1 MIQSSLYR
9 ALNKGFDYQILACK
23 DFKESELAKEVIS
36 YFKPNT
42 KAILFPEFRAKK
54 NDDLRSFF
62 EEFLQLLGG
71 LREFYQALENKQEAI
86 IIAPISAL
94 LHPLPKKELLES
106 FKITLL
112 EKYNLKDLKDKL
124 FYYGYEILDLVEV
137 EGEASF
143 RGDIVDIYAPNSKA
157 YRLSFF
163 DTECES
169 IKEFDPTTQM
179 SLKEDLLEIEIPPTL
194 FSLDEPSYK
203 DLKTKVEQSPLN
215 SFSKDLTSFGL
226 WFLGE
231 KANDLLHAYKSVISP
246 KALEEIQEL
255 ASLNE
260 LDCER
265 FKSLKVLENAQGY
278 EDLEIHAHALEGFIA
293 LHSNHKITLL
303 APNKTIL
310 DNVLGT
316 IKKSNMDNVLGTIE
330 KSNMECVIAP
340 FVLNFKTPDG
350 IFISLNSFERKK
362 KRQKSKLALN
372 ELNPG
377 EWVVHDD
384 YGVGVFSQLVQHSVL
399 GSKRDFL
406 EIAYL
411 GEDKLLLPVENLHL
425 IARYVAQSDSVPVK
439 DRLGKGSF
447 LKLKAKVRTKLLEI
461 AGKIIELAAE
471 RNLILGKK
479 MDTHL
484 AELEVFKSHAG
495 FEYTS
500 DQEKA
505 IAEISKDLSSKRVM
519 DRLLSGDVGFGK
531 TEVAMHAIFCAFL
544 NGFQSVLVVPTTLLA
559 HQHFETLR
567 ARFENFGVKV
577 ARLDRYASEK
587 NKLLKAVELG
597 LIDVL
602 VGTHAILGAKFKN
615 LGLVVVDEEHKF
627 GVKQKEAL
635 KELSKSVHFL
645 SMSAT
650 PIPRTLNMALSQI
663 KSISSLKTPPTD
675 RKPSRTF
682 LKEKNDELLKE
693 IIYRELRRNGQI
705 FYIHNHIASISK
717 VKTKLE
723 NLIPKLKI
731 AILHSQINAN
741 KSEEIMLEFAKG
753 NYQVLLCTSIVES
766 GIHLPN
772 ANTII
777 IDNAQNFGLAD
788 LHQLRGRVGRGKKEG
803 FCYFLIE
810 DQKSLN
816 EQALK
821 RLLAL
826 EKNSYLG
833 SGESI
838 AYHDL
843 EIRGGGNLLG
853 QDQSGH
859 IKNIGYALYTR
870 MLEDAIYELSGG
882 KKRLE
887 KSVEIQLGV
896 SAFLNPELIASDSLR
911 LDLYRR
917 LSLCENVDEVGQ
929 IHEEIEDRF
938 GKIDDLSA
946 QFLQIITLKIL
957 ANQLGILKLSNFNQ
971 NITLTYSDEKKESL
985 KAPSKDD
992 NDILETLLKHLR
1004 AQISLK
1010 QR

>member
-23 DFKESELAKEVIS
+23 DFKESKLAKEVIN

-42 KAILFPEFRAKK
+42 KAVLFPEFRAKK

-71 LREFYQALENKQEAI
+71 LREFYQALENKQETI

-169 IKEFDPTTQM
+169 IKELDPTTQM

-231 KANDLLHAYKSVISP
+231 KAQDLLSVYKSVISP
-246 KALEEIQEL
+246 RALEEIQEL

-316 IKKSNMDNVLGTIE
+316 IE
-330 KSNMECVIAP
+330 KSSMECVIAP

-372 ELNPG
+372 ELNAG

-425 IARYVAQSDSVPVK
+425 IARYVAQSDSVPAK

-461 AGKIIELAAE
+461 ASKIIELAAE

-479 MDTHL
+479 MDVHL

-544 NGFQSVLVVPTTLLA
+544 NGFQSALVVPTTLLA

-597 LIDVL
+597 QVDVL

-663 KSISSLKTPPTD
+663 KGISSLKTPPTD

-741 KSEEIMLEFAKG
+741 ESEEIMLEFAKG

-957 ANQLGILKLSNFNQ
+957 ANQLGIIKLSNFNQ
-971 NITLTYSDEKKESL
+971 NITITYGDEHKESL

-1010 QR
+1010 RR

>member
-1 MIQSSLYR
+1 MIQSSLYG

-106 FKITLL
+106 FKVTLL

-179 SLKEDLLEIEIPPTL
+179 SLKEDLLEVEIPPTL
-194 FSLDEPSYK
+194 FSLNEQSYK

-260 LDCER
+260 LDGER
-265 FKSLKVLENAQGY
+265 FKFLKVLESPQGY
-278 EDLEIHAHALEGFIA
+278 EDLGIHAHALESFIA
-293 LHSNHKITLL
+293 LHSNRKITLL

-310 DNVLGT
+310 DNAISAL
-316 IKKSNMDNVLGTIE
+316 E
-330 KSNMECVIAP
+330 KSHIECVIAP

-372 ELNPG
+372 ELNAG

-406 EIAYL
+406 EIAYW

-425 IARYVAQSDSVPVK
+425 IARYVAQSDSVPTK

-447 LKLKAKVRTKLLEI
+447 LKLKAKVKTKLLEI

-544 NGFQSVLVVPTTLLA
+544 NGFQSALVVPTTLLA

-597 LIDVL
+597 LVDVL

-663 KSISSLKTPPTD
+663 KGISSLKIPPTD

-693 IIYRELRRNGQI
+693 IIHRELRRNGQI

-723 NLIPKLKI
+723 DLIPKLKI
-731 AILHSQINAN
+731 AILHSQISAHE
-741 KSEEIMLEFAKG
+741 SEEIMLEFAKG

-887 KSVEIQLGV
+887 KSVEIQLSV

-917 LSLCENVDEVGQ
+917 LSLCENIDEVGQ

-957 ANQLGILKLSNFNQ
+957 ANQLGIIKLSNFNQ
-971 NITLTYSDEKKESL
+971 NITIAYSDEKKESL

-992 NDILETLLKHLR
+992 NDILETLLKHLC

-1010 QR
+1010 RH

>member
-23 DFKESELAKEVIS
+23 DFKESKLAKEVIS
-36 YFKPNT
+36 YFKPNI
-42 KAILFPEFRAKK
+42 KAVLFPEFRAKK

-71 LREFYQALENKQEAI
+71 LREFYQALENKQETI

-143 RGDIVDIYAPNSKA
+143 RGDIVDIYIPNSKA

-169 IKEFDPTTQM
+169 IKELDPTTQM

-215 SFSKDLTSFGL
+215 SFSKDLASFGL

-231 KANDLLHAYKSVISP
+231 KAQDLLSVYKSVISP
-246 KALEEIQEL
+246 RALEEIQEL

-260 LDCER
+260 LNYER
-265 FKSLKVLENAQGY
+265 FKFLKVLENAQGY

-293 LHSNHKITLL
+293 LHSHHKITLL

-310 DNVLGT
+310 DNAISAL
-316 IKKSNMDNVLGTIE
+316 E
-330 KSNMECVIAP
+330 KSNIECVIAP
-340 FVLNFKTPDG
+340 FVLNFKIPDG

-447 LKLKAKVRTKLLEI
+447 LKLKAKVRAKLLEI

-505 IAEISKDLSSKRVM
+505 IAEISRDLSSKRVM

-544 NGFQSVLVVPTTLLA
+544 NGFQSTLVVPTTLLA

-567 ARFENFGVKV
+567 ARFKNFGVKV
-577 ARLDRYASEK
+577 ARLDRYIKTSEK

-597 LIDVL
+597 QIDALI
-602 VGTHAILGAKFKN
+602 GTHAILGAKFKN
-615 LGLVVVDEEHKF
+615 LGLMVVDEEHKF

-663 KSISSLKTPPTD
+663 KGISSLKTPPTD

-693 IIYRELRRNGQI
+693 IIHRELRRNGQI

-731 AILHSQINAN
+731 AILHSQINAH

-810 DQKSLN
+810 NQKNLN

-957 ANQLGILKLSNFNQ
+957 ANQLGIIKLSNFNQ
-971 NITLTYSDEKKESL
+971 NITITYSDEKKESL

-1010 QR
+1010 RR

>member
-23 DFKESELAKEVIS
+23 DFKESKLAKEVIS
-36 YFKPNT
+36 YFKPNI
-42 KAILFPEFRAKK
+42 KAVLFPEFRAKK

-62 EEFLQLLGG
+62 EEFLQLLGA

-143 RGDIVDIYAPNSKA
+143 RGDIVDIYVPNSKA

-231 KANDLLHAYKSVISP
+231 KAQDLLSVYKSVISP
-246 KALEEIQEL
+246 RALEEIQEL

-265 FKSLKVLENAQGY
+265 FKFLKVLENAQGY

-310 DNVLGT
+310 DNAISVL
-316 IKKSNMDNVLGTIE
+316 E
-330 KSNMECVIAP
+330 KSNIECVIAP

-461 AGKIIELAAE
+461 ASKIIELAAE

-479 MDTHL
+479 MDVHL

-495 FEYTS
+495 FEYTG

-505 IAEISKDLSSKRVM
+505 IAEISKDLSSHRVM

-544 NGFQSVLVVPTTLLA
+544 NGFQSALVVPTTLLA

-597 LIDVL
+597 QVDALI
-602 VGTHAILGAKFKN
+602 GTHAILGAKFKN
-615 LGLVVVDEEHKF
+615 LGLMVVDEEHKF

-663 KSISSLKTPPTD
+663 KGISSLKTPPTD

-741 KSEEIMLEFAKG
+741 ESEEIMLEFAKG

-992 NDILETLLKHLR
+992 NDILETLLKHLH

-1010 QR
+1010 RR

>member
-163 DTECES
+163 DAECES

-260 LDCER
+260 LDGER
-265 FKSLKVLENAQGY
+265 FKFLKVLENAQGY
-278 EDLEIHAHALEGFIA
+278 EDLEIHAHALESFIA
-293 LHSNHKITLL
+293 LHSNRKITLL

-310 DNVLGT
+310 DNA
-316 IKKSNMDNVLGTIE
+316 ISAIE
-330 KSNMECVIAP
+330 KSNIECVIAP

-425 IARYVAQSDSVPVK
+425 IARYVVQSDSVPTK

-447 LKLKAKVRTKLLEI
+447 LKLKAKVKTKLLEI

-544 NGFQSVLVVPTTLLA
+544 NGFQSALVVPTTLLA

-663 KSISSLKTPPTD
+663 KGISSLKIPPTD

-693 IIYRELRRNGQI
+693 IIHRELRRNGQI

-723 NLIPKLKI
+723 DLIPKLKI
-731 AILHSQINAN
+731 AILHSQINASE
-741 KSEEIMLEFAKG
+741 SEEIMLEFAKG

-833 SGESI
+833 SGESV

-917 LSLCENVDEVGQ
+917 LSLCENTDEVGQ

-957 ANQLGILKLSNFNQ
+957 ANQLGIIKLSNFNQ
-971 NITLTYSDEKKESL
+971 NITITYSDEKKESL

-1010 QR
+1010 RH

>member
-23 DFKESELAKEVIS
+23 DFKEAKLAKEVIN
-36 YFKPNT
+36 YFKPNI
-42 KAILFPEFRAKK
+42 KAVLFPEFRAKK

-71 LREFYQALENKQEAI
+71 LREFYQALENKQETI

-169 IKEFDPTTQM
+169 IKELDPTTQM

-246 KALEEIQEL
+246 RALEEIQEL

-265 FKSLKVLENAQGY
+265 FKFLKVLENAQGY

-310 DNVLGT
+310 DNAISAL
-316 IKKSNMDNVLGTIE
+316 E
-330 KSNMECVIAP
+330 KSSMECVIAP

-461 AGKIIELAAE
+461 ASKIIELAAE

-479 MDTHL
+479 MDVHL

-544 NGFQSVLVVPTTLLA
+544 NGFQSALVVPTTLLA

-597 LIDVL
+597 LVDVL

-663 KSISSLKTPPTD
+663 KGISSLKTPPTD

-693 IIYRELRRNGQI
+693 IIHRELRRNGQI

-723 NLIPKLKI
+723 GLIPKLKI

-741 KSEEIMLEFAKG
+741 ESEEIMLEFAKG

-917 LSLCENVDEVGQ
+917 LSLCENTDEVGQ

-1004 AQISLK
+1004 TQISLK
-1010 QR
+1010 RR

>member
-36 YFKPNT
+36 YFKPNI

-71 LREFYQALENKQEAI
+71 LREFYQALENKQEVI

-203 DLKTKVEQSPLN
+203 DLKIKVEQSPLN

-231 KANDLLHAYKSVISP
+231 KAQDLLSVYKSVISP
-246 KALEEIQEL
+246 RALEEIQEL

-265 FKSLKVLENAQGY
+265 FKFLKVLENAQGY
-278 EDLEIHAHALEGFIA
+278 EDLEIHAHALESFIA

-310 DNVLGT
+310 DNVISALER
-316 IKKSNMDNVLGTIE
+316 SNI
-330 KSNMECVIAP
+330 ECVIAP

-372 ELNPG
+372 ELNAG

-461 AGKIIELAAE
+461 ASKIIELAAE

-505 IAEISKDLSSKRVM
+505 IAEISKDLSSHRVM

-531 TEVAMHAIFCAFL
+531 TEVVMHAIFCAFL
-544 NGFQSVLVVPTTLLA
+544 NGFQSALVVPTTLLA

-567 ARFENFGVKV
+567 TRFEKFGVKV

-597 LIDVL
+597 LVDALI
-602 VGTHAILGAKFKN
+602 GTHAILGVKFKN

-663 KSISSLKTPPTD
+663 KGISSLKIPPTD

-693 IIYRELRRNGQI
+693 IIHRELRRNGQI

-741 KSEEIMLEFAKG
+741 ESEEIMLEFAKG

-957 ANQLGILKLSNFNQ
+957 ANQLGIIKLSNFNQ
-971 NITLTYSDEKKESL
+971 NITLTYNDEHKESL

-1010 QR
+1010 RR

>member
-1 MIQSSLYR
+1 MIQSSLYG

-163 DTECES
+163 DMECES

-194 FSLDEPSYK
+194 FSLNEQSYK

-231 KANDLLHAYKSVISP
+231 KANDLLHAYKSAISP

-255 ASLNE
+255 TSLNE
-260 LDCER
+260 LDGER
-265 FKSLKVLENAQGY
+265 FKFLKVLENPQGY
-278 EDLEIHAHALEGFIA
+278 EDLEIHAHALESFIA
-293 LHSNHKITLL
+293 LHSNRKITLL

-310 DNVLGT
+310 DNAISTL
-316 IKKSNMDNVLGTIE
+316 E
-330 KSNMECVIAP
+330 KSNIECVIAP

-372 ELNPG
+372 ELNAG

-425 IARYVAQSDSVPVK
+425 IARYVAQSDSVPTK

-447 LKLKAKVRTKLLEI
+447 LKLKAKVKTKLLEI
-461 AGKIIELAAE
+461 ASKIIELAAE

-484 AELEVFKSHAG
+484 AELKVFKSHAG

-544 NGFQSVLVVPTTLLA
+544 NGFQSALVVPTTLLA

-663 KSISSLKTPPTD
+663 KGISSLKIPPTD

-693 IIYRELRRNGQI
+693 IIHRELRRNGQI

-723 NLIPKLKI
+723 DLIPKLKI

-741 KSEEIMLEFAKG
+741 ESEEIMLEFAKG

-887 KSVEIQLGV
+887 KSVEIQLSV
-896 SAFLNPELIASDSLR
+896 SAFLNPELIGSDSLR

-917 LSLCENVDEVGQ
+917 LSLCENTDEVGQ

-957 ANQLGILKLSNFNQ
+957 ANQLGIIKLSNFNQ
-971 NITLTYSDEKKESL
+971 NITITYSDEKKESL

-1004 AQISLK
+1004 TQISLK
-1010 QR
+1010 RH

>member
-23 DFKESELAKEVIS
+23 DFKESKLAKEVIS
-36 YFKPNT
+36 YFKPNI
-42 KAILFPEFRAKK
+42 KAVLFPEFRAKK

-71 LREFYQALENKQEAI
+71 LREFYQALENKQETI

-143 RGDIVDIYAPNSKA
+143 RGDIVDIYVPNSKA

-169 IKEFDPTTQM
+169 IKELDPTTQM

-265 FKSLKVLENAQGY
+265 FKFLKVLETPQGY

-293 LHSNHKITLL
+293 LHSNRKITLL

-310 DNVLGT
+310 DNAISTL
-316 IKKSNMDNVLGTIE
+316 E
-330 KSNMECVIAP
+330 KSSIECVIAP

-362 KRQKSKLALN
+362 KRQKSRLALN

-425 IARYVAQSDSVPVK
+425 IARYVAQSDSVPAK

-461 AGKIIELAAE
+461 ASKIIELAAE

-479 MDTHL
+479 MDVHL

-544 NGFQSVLVVPTTLLA
+544 NGFQSALVVPTTLLA

-567 ARFENFGVKV
+567 TRFENFGVKV

-597 LIDVL
+597 QVDVL

-663 KSISSLKTPPTD
+663 KGISSLKTPPTD

-693 IIYRELRRNGQI
+693 IIHRELRRNGQI

-741 KSEEIMLEFAKG
+741 ESEEIMLEFAKG

-896 SAFLNPELIASDSLR
+896 SSFLNPELIASDSLR

-917 LSLCENVDEVGQ
+917 LSLCENTDEVGQ

-957 ANQLGILKLSNFNQ
+957 ANQLGIIKLSNFNQ
-971 NITLTYSDEKKESL
+971 NITLTYSHEKKESL

-1010 QR
+1010 RR

>member
-23 DFKESELAKEVIS
+23 DFKESKLAKEVIS
-36 YFKPNT
+36 YFKPNI
-42 KAILFPEFRAKK
+42 KAVLFPEFRAKK

-71 LREFYQALENKQEAI
+71 LREFYQALENKQETI

-143 RGDIVDIYAPNSKA
+143 RGDIVDIYVPNSKA

-169 IKEFDPTTQM
+169 IKELDPTTQM

-194 FSLDEPSYK
+194 FSLDESSYK

-246 KALEEIQEL
+246 RALEEIQEL

-265 FKSLKVLENAQGY
+265 FKLLKVLENAQGY
-278 EDLEIHAHALEGFIA
+278 EDLEIHAHALESFIA
-293 LHSNHKITLL
+293 LHSNRKITLL

-310 DNVLGT
+310 
-316 IKKSNMDNVLGTIE
+316 DNVLGTIE

-340 FVLNFKTPDG
+340 FVLSFKTPDG

-384 YGVGVFSQLVQHSVL
+384 YGVGVFSQLIQHSVL

-425 IARYVAQSDSVPVK
+425 IARYVVQSDSVPAK

-461 AGKIIELAAE
+461 ASKIIELAAE

-479 MDTHL
+479 MDVHL

-505 IAEISKDLSSKRVM
+505 IAEISKDLSSNRVM

-544 NGFQSVLVVPTTLLA
+544 NGFQSALVVPTTLLA

-567 ARFENFGVKV
+567 VRFENFGVKV
-577 ARLDRYASEK
+577 ARLDRYIKTSEK
-587 NKLLKAVELG
+587 SKLLKAVELG

-602 VGTHAILGAKFKN
+602 IGTHAILGAKFKN

-663 KSISSLKTPPTD
+663 KGISSLKTPPTD

-693 IIYRELRRNGQI
+693 IIHRELRRNGQI

-723 NLIPKLKI
+723 ELIPKLKI

-741 KSEEIMLEFAKG
+741 ESEEIMLEFAKG

-833 SGESI
+833 SGESV

-957 ANQLGILKLSNFNQ
+957 ANQLGIIKLSNFNQ

-992 NDILETLLKHLR
+992 NDILETLLKHLH

-1010 QR
+1010 RR

>member
-23 DFKESELAKEVIS
+23 DFKESKLAKEVIS
-36 YFKPNT
+36 YFKPNI

-71 LREFYQALENKQEAI
+71 LREFYQALENKQETI

-124 FYYGYEILDLVEV
+124 FYYGYEIVDLVEV

-179 SLKEDLLEIEIPPTL
+179 SLKEDWLEIEIPPTL

-226 WFLGE
+226 WFLEE

-265 FKSLKVLENAQGY
+265 FKLLKVLENPQGY
-278 EDLEIHAHALEGFIA
+278 EDLEIHAHALESFIA
-293 LHSNHKITLL
+293 LHSNRKITLL

-310 DNVLGT
+310 DNAISTL
-316 IKKSNMDNVLGTIE
+316 E
-330 KSNMECVIAP
+330 KSSMECVIAP

-406 EIAYL
+406 EIAYW

-425 IARYVAQSDSVPVK
+425 IARYVAQSDSVPIK

-479 MDTHL
+479 MDVHL

-544 NGFQSVLVVPTTLLA
+544 NGFQSALVVPTTLLA

-597 LIDVL
+597 LVDVL

-663 KSISSLKTPPTD
+663 KGISSLKTPPTD

-693 IIYRELRRNGQI
+693 IIHRELRRNGQI

-741 KSEEIMLEFAKG
+741 ESEEIMLEFAKG

-870 MLEDAIYELSGG
+870 MLEDAINELSGG

-957 ANQLGILKLSNFNQ
+957 ANQLGIIKLSNFNQ
-971 NITLTYSDEKKESL
+971 NITITYGDEKKESL

-1010 QR
+1010 RR

>member
-36 YFKPNT
+36 YFKPNI

-71 LREFYQALENKQEAI
+71 LREFYQVLENKQEAI

-163 DTECES
+163 DAECES

-194 FSLDEPSYK
+194 FSLNEPSYK

-260 LDCER
+260 LDNER

-278 EDLEIHAHALEGFIA
+278 EDLEIHAHALESFIA
-293 LHSNHKITLL
+293 LHSNRKITLL

-310 DNVLGT
+310 DNAISAL
-316 IKKSNMDNVLGTIE
+316 E
-330 KSNMECVIAP
+330 KSHIECVIAP

-372 ELNPG
+372 ELNAG

-406 EIAYL
+406 EIAYW

-425 IARYVAQSDSVPVK
+425 IARYVAQSDSVPTK

-447 LKLKAKVRTKLLEI
+447 LKLKAKVKTKLLEI
-461 AGKIIELAAE
+461 ASKIIELAAE

-505 IAEISKDLSSKRVM
+505 IAEISKDLSSHRVM

-544 NGFQSVLVVPTTLLA
+544 NGFQSALVVPTTLLA

-567 ARFENFGVKV
+567 VRFENFGVKV

-602 VGTHAILGAKFKN
+602 VGTHAIFCAKFKN

-663 KSISSLKTPPTD
+663 KGISSLKIPPTD

-693 IIYRELRRNGQI
+693 IIHRELRRNGQV

-723 NLIPKLKI
+723 DLIPKLKI
-731 AILHSQINAN
+731 AILHSQISAN
-741 KSEEIMLEFAKG
+741 ESEEIMLEFAKG

-810 DQKSLN
+810 DQKSLS

-917 LSLCENVDEVGQ
+917 LSLCENTDEVGQ

-957 ANQLGILKLSNFNQ
+957 ANQLGIIKLSNFNQ
-971 NITLTYSDEKKESL
+971 NITITYSDEKKESL

-1010 QR
+1010 RH

>member
-23 DFKESELAKEVIS
+23 DFKESKLAKEVIS
-36 YFKPNT
+36 YFKPHI
-42 KAILFPEFRAKK
+42 KAVLFPEFRAKK

-71 LREFYQALENKQEAI
+71 LREFYQALENKQEVI

-143 RGDIVDIYAPNSKA
+143 RGDIVDIYIPNSKA

-169 IKEFDPTTQM
+169 IKELDPTTQM

-231 KANDLLHAYKSVISP
+231 KAQDLLSVYKSVISP
-246 KALEEIQEL
+246 RALEEIQEL

-260 LDCER
+260 LDYER
-265 FKSLKVLENAQGY
+265 FKFLKVLENAQGY

-316 IKKSNMDNVLGTIE
+316 IE
-330 KSNMECVIAP
+330 KSSMECVIAP

-372 ELNPG
+372 ELNAG

-425 IARYVAQSDSVPVK
+425 IARYVVQSDSVPAK

-479 MDTHL
+479 MDVHL

-544 NGFQSVLVVPTTLLA
+544 NGFQSALVVPTTLLA

-597 LIDVL
+597 LVDVL

-663 KSISSLKTPPTD
+663 KGISSLKTPPTD

-723 NLIPKLKI
+723 ELIPKLKI

-772 ANTII
+772 TNTII

-870 MLEDAIYELSGG
+870 MLEDVIYELSGG

-957 ANQLGILKLSNFNQ
+957 ANQLGIIKLSNFNQ
-971 NITLTYSDEKKESL
+971 NITITYSDEKKESL

-1010 QR
+1010 RR

>member
-1 MIQSSLYR
+1 MIQASLYR

-23 DFKESELAKEVIS
+23 DFKESKLAKEVIS
-36 YFKPNT
+36 YVKPNT
-42 KAILFPEFRAKK
+42 KAVLFPEFRAKK

-62 EEFLQLLGG
+62 EEFLQLLGA

-143 RGDIVDIYAPNSKA
+143 RGDIVDIYIPNSKA

-169 IKEFDPTTQM
+169 IKELDPTTQM

-231 KANDLLHAYKSVISP
+231 KAQDLLSVYKSVISP
-246 KALEEIQEL
+246 RALEEIQEL
-255 ASLNE
+255 AGLNE

-265 FKSLKVLENAQGY
+265 FKFLKVLENAQGY

-293 LHSNHKITLL
+293 LHSHHKITLL

-310 DNVLGT
+310 DNAISALDT
-316 IKKSNMDNVLGTIE
+316 SNMD
-330 KSNMECVIAP
+330 CVIAP

-461 AGKIIELAAE
+461 ASKIIELAAE

-505 IAEISKDLSSKRVM
+505 IAEISKDLSSHRVM

-544 NGFQSVLVVPTTLLA
+544 NGFQSALVVPTTLLA

-597 LIDVL
+597 QVDVL

-615 LGLVVVDEEHKF
+615 LGLMVVDEEHKF

-650 PIPRTLNMALSQI
+650 PIPRTLNMVLSQI
-663 KSISSLKTPPTD
+663 KGISSLKTPPTD

-723 NLIPKLKI
+723 ELIPKLKI

-741 KSEEIMLEFAKG
+741 ESEEIMLEFAKG
-753 NYQVLLCTSIVES
+753 SYQVLLCTSIVES

-887 KSVEIQLGV
+887 KSVEIQLSV

-917 LSLCENVDEVGQ
+917 LSLCENTDEVGQ
-929 IHEEIEDRF
+929 IHGEIEDRF
-938 GKIDDLSA
+938 GKTDDLSA

-957 ANQLGILKLSNFNQ
+957 ANQLGIIKLSNFNQ
-971 NITLTYSDEKKESL
+971 NITITYSDEKKESL

-1010 QR
+1010 RH

>member
-23 DFKESELAKEVIS
+23 DFKESKLAKEVIN
-36 YFKPNT
+36 YFKPNI
-42 KAILFPEFRAKK
+42 KAVLFPEFRAKK

-71 LREFYQALENKQEAI
+71 LREFYQALENKQETI

-194 FSLDEPSYK
+194 FSLDESSYK

-246 KALEEIQEL
+246 RALEEIQEL

-260 LDCER
+260 LDGER
-265 FKSLKVLENAQGY
+265 FKFLKVLENAQGY
-278 EDLEIHAHALEGFIA
+278 EDLEIHAHALEGFIT
-293 LHSNHKITLL
+293 LHSNRKITLL

-310 DNVLGT
+310 DNAISTLER
-316 IKKSNMDNVLGTIE
+316 S
-330 KSNMECVIAP
+330 SMECVIAP

-372 ELNPG
+372 ELNAG

-425 IARYVAQSDSVPVK
+425 IARYVAQSDSVPAK

-495 FEYTS
+495 FEYTG

-544 NGFQSVLVVPTTLLA
+544 NGFQSALVVPTTLLA

-597 LIDVL
+597 LVDVL

-663 KSISSLKTPPTD
+663 KGISSLKTPPTD

-723 NLIPKLKI
+723 ELIPKLKI

-741 KSEEIMLEFAKG
+741 ESEEIMLEFAKG

-938 GKIDDLSA
+938 GKMDDLSA

-957 ANQLGILKLSNFNQ
+957 ANQLGIIKLSNFNQ
-971 NITLTYSDEKKESL
+971 NITITYGDEKKESL

-1010 QR
+1010 RR

>member
-23 DFKESELAKEVIS
+23 DFKESKLAKEVIS
-36 YFKPNT
+36 YFKPNI
-42 KAILFPEFRAKK
+42 KAVLFPEFRAKK

-62 EEFLQLLGG
+62 EEFLQLLGA
-71 LREFYQALENKQEAI
+71 LREFYQALKNKQETI

-143 RGDIVDIYAPNSKA
+143 RGDIVDIYIPNSKA

-169 IKEFDPTTQM
+169 IKELDPTTQM

-231 KANDLLHAYKSVISP
+231 KANDLLHTYKSIISP

-260 LDCER
+260 LDDER
-265 FKSLKVLENAQGY
+265 FKFLKVLENAQGY

-303 APNKTIL
+303 ASNKTIL
-310 DNVLGT
+310 DNAISALDAG
-316 IKKSNMDNVLGTIE
+316 
-330 KSNMECVIAP
+330 NMECVIAP
-340 FVLNFKTPDG
+340 FVLNFKTPNG

-372 ELNPG
+372 ELNAG

-447 LKLKAKVRTKLLEI
+447 LKLKAKVRAKLLEI

-505 IAEISKDLSSKRVM
+505 IAEISRDLSSHRVM

-544 NGFQSVLVVPTTLLA
+544 NGFQSALVVPTTLLA

-577 ARLDRYASEK
+577 ARLDRYIKTSEK
-587 NKLLKAVELG
+587 SKLLKAVELG
-597 LIDVL
+597 QVDALI
-602 VGTHAILGAKFKN
+602 GTHAILGAKFKN
-615 LGLVVVDEEHKF
+615 LGLMVVDEEHKF

-663 KSISSLKTPPTD
+663 KGISSLKTPPTD

-741 KSEEIMLEFAKG
+741 ESEEIMLEFAKG

-810 DQKSLN
+810 DQKNLN

-938 GKIDDLSA
+938 GKMDDLSA

-957 ANQLGILKLSNFNQ
+957 ANQLGIIKLSNFNQ
-971 NITLTYSDEKKESL
+971 NITLTYSDENKESL

-1010 QR
+1010 RR

>member
-1 MIQSSLYR
+1 MIQSSLYK
-9 ALNKGFDYQILACK
+9 ALNEGFDYQILACK
-23 DFKESELAKEVIS
+23 DFKESKLAKEVIS
-36 YFKPNT
+36 YFKPNI
-42 KAILFPEFRAKK
+42 KAVLFPEFRAKK

-143 RGDIVDIYAPNSKA
+143 RGDIVDIYIPNSKA

-169 IKEFDPTTQM
+169 IKELDPTTQM

-231 KANDLLHAYKSVISP
+231 KAQDLLSVYKSVISP
-246 KALEEIQEL
+246 RALEEIQEL

-260 LDCER
+260 LDCEC
-265 FKSLKVLENAQGY
+265 FKFLKVLENAQGY

-310 DNVLGT
+310 DNAISTL
-316 IKKSNMDNVLGTIE
+316 E
-330 KSNMECVIAP
+330 KSSMECVIAP
-340 FVLNFKTPDG
+340 FVLNFKTPDR

-425 IARYVAQSDSVPVK
+425 IARYVVQSDSVPAK

-461 AGKIIELAAE
+461 ASKIIELAAE

-479 MDTHL
+479 MDVHL

-505 IAEISKDLSSKRVM
+505 IAEISRDLSSHRVM

-544 NGFQSVLVVPTTLLA
+544 NGFQSALVVPTTLLA

-597 LIDVL
+597 QVDALI
-602 VGTHAILGAKFKN
+602 GTHAILGAKFKN

-663 KSISSLKTPPTD
+663 KGISSLKTPPTD

-693 IIYRELRRNGQI
+693 IIHRELRRNGQI

-741 KSEEIMLEFAKG
+741 ESEEIMLEFAKG

-971 NITLTYSDEKKESL
+971 NITITYSDEKKESL

-992 NDILETLLKHLR
+992 NDILETLLKHLH

-1010 QR
+1010 RR

>member
-23 DFKESELAKEVIS
+23 DFKESKLAKEVIS
-36 YFKPNT
+36 CFKPNI
-42 KAILFPEFRAKK
+42 KAVLFPEFRAKK

-71 LREFYQALENKQEAI
+71 LREFYQALENKQEVI

-143 RGDIVDIYAPNSKA
+143 RGDIVDIYIPNSKA

-169 IKEFDPTTQM
+169 IKELDPTTQM

-260 LDCER
+260 LDYER
-265 FKSLKVLENAQGY
+265 FKFLEVLENAQGY
-278 EDLEIHAHALEGFIA
+278 EDLEIHAHALEGFIT

-310 DNVLGT
+310 DNAISAL
-316 IKKSNMDNVLGTIE
+316 E
-330 KSNMECVIAP
+330 KSSMECVIAP

-372 ELNPG
+372 ELNAG

-479 MDTHL
+479 MDVYL

-505 IAEISKDLSSKRVM
+505 IAEISKDLSSHRVM

-544 NGFQSVLVVPTTLLA
+544 NGFQSALVVPTTLLA

-567 ARFENFGVKV
+567 ARFEKFGVKV

-597 LIDVL
+597 QVDVL
-602 VGTHAILGAKFKN
+602 IGTHAILGAKFKN
-615 LGLVVVDEEHKF
+615 LGLMVVDEEHKF

-663 KSISSLKTPPTD
+663 KGISSLKTPPTD

-693 IIYRELRRNGQI
+693 IIHRELRRNGQI

-741 KSEEIMLEFAKG
+741 ESEEIMLEFAKG

-917 LSLCENVDEVGQ
+917 LSLCEDVDEVGQ

-957 ANQLGILKLSNFNQ
+957 ANQLGIIKLSNFNQ
-971 NITLTYSDEKKESL
+971 NITITYSGEKKESL

-1010 QR
+1010 RR

>member
-163 DTECES
+163 DMECES

-194 FSLDEPSYK
+194 FSLNEQSYK

-246 KALEEIQEL
+246 RALEEIQEL

-260 LDCER
+260 LDGER
-265 FKSLKVLENAQGY
+265 FKFLKVLENPQGY
-278 EDLEIHAHALEGFIA
+278 EDLEIHVHALEGFIA
-293 LHSNHKITLL
+293 LHSHHKITLL

-316 IKKSNMDNVLGTIE
+316 IE
-330 KSNMECVIAP
+330 KSSIQCVIAP

-372 ELNPG
+372 ELNAG

-425 IARYVAQSDSVPVK
+425 IARYVAQSDSVPTK

-447 LKLKAKVRTKLLEI
+447 LKLKAKVKNKLLEI
-461 AGKIIELAAE
+461 ASKIVELAAE

-505 IAEISKDLSSKRVM
+505 IAEISKDLSSNRVM

-544 NGFQSVLVVPTTLLA
+544 NGFQSALVVPTTLLA

-602 VGTHAILGAKFKN
+602 VGTHAIFCAKFKN

-663 KSISSLKTPPTD
+663 KGISSLKIPPTD

-723 NLIPKLKI
+723 DLIPKLKI

-741 KSEEIMLEFAKG
+741 ESEEIMLEFAKG

-917 LSLCENVDEVGQ
+917 LSLCENTDEVGQ

-957 ANQLGILKLSNFNQ
+957 ANQLGIIKLSNFNQ
-971 NITLTYSDEKKESL
+971 NITITYSGEHKESL

-1004 AQISLK
+1004 AQVSLK
-1010 QR
+1010 RH

>member
-1 MIQSSLYR
+1 MIQSSLYK
-9 ALNKGFDYQILACK
+9 ALNEGFDYQILACK

-42 KAILFPEFRAKK
+42 KAVLFPEFRAKK

-71 LREFYQALENKQEAI
+71 LREFYQALENKQETI

-169 IKEFDPTTQM
+169 IKEFDPITQM

-231 KANDLLHAYKSVISP
+231 KAQGLLSVYKSVISP

-260 LDCER
+260 LDYER
-265 FKSLKVLENAQGY
+265 FKLLKVLETPQGY

-310 DNVLGT
+310 DNA
-316 IKKSNMDNVLGTIE
+316 ISAIE
-330 KSNMECVIAP
+330 RSSIECVIAP

-425 IARYVAQSDSVPVK
+425 IARYVVQSDSVPAK

-505 IAEISKDLSSKRVM
+505 IAEISRDLSSHRVM

-544 NGFQSVLVVPTTLLA
+544 NGFQSALVVPTTLLA

-597 LIDVL
+597 LVDVL

-663 KSISSLKTPPTD
+663 KGISSLKTPPTD

-693 IIYRELRRNGQI
+693 IIHRELRRNGQI

-917 LSLCENVDEVGQ
+917 LSLCENTDEVGQ

-957 ANQLGILKLSNFNQ
+957 ANQLGIIKLSNFNQ
-971 NITLTYSDEKKESL
+971 NITLTYGDEKKESL

-1010 QR
+1010 RR

>member
-23 DFKESELAKEVIS
+23 DFKESKLAKEVIS
-36 YFKPNT
+36 YFKPNI
-42 KAILFPEFRAKK
+42 KAVLFPEFRAKK

-62 EEFLQLLGG
+62 EEFLQLLGS
-71 LREFYQALENKQEAI
+71 LREFYQALENKQETI

-143 RGDIVDIYAPNSKA
+143 RGDIVDIYIPNSKA

-169 IKEFDPTTQM
+169 IKELDPTTQM

-215 SFSKDLTSFGL
+215 SFSKDLISFGL

-231 KANDLLHAYKSVISP
+231 KAQDLLSVYKSVISP
-246 KALEEIQEL
+246 RALEEIQEL

-260 LDCER
+260 LDYER
-265 FKSLKVLENAQGY
+265 FKLLKVLENAQGY

-293 LHSNHKITLL
+293 LHSHHKITLL

-310 DNVLGT
+310 DNAISAL
-316 IKKSNMDNVLGTIE
+316 E
-330 KSNMECVIAP
+330 KSSMECVIAP

-447 LKLKAKVRTKLLEI
+447 IKLKAKVRTKLLEI

-544 NGFQSVLVVPTTLLA
+544 NGFQSALVVPTTLLA

-597 LIDVL
+597 QVDALI
-602 VGTHAILGAKFKN
+602 GTHAILGAKFKN

-663 KSISSLKTPPTD
+663 KGISSLKIPPTD

-693 IIYRELRRNGQI
+693 IIHRELRRNGQI

-741 KSEEIMLEFAKG
+741 ESEEIMLEFAKG

-957 ANQLGILKLSNFNQ
+957 ANQLGIIKLSNFNQ
-971 NITLTYSDEKKESL
+971 NITLTYNDEHKESL

-1010 QR
+1010 RR

>member
-1 MIQSSLYR
+1 MIQSSLYK

-23 DFKESELAKEVIS
+23 DFKESKLAKEVIN
-36 YFKPNT
+36 YFTPNI
-42 KAILFPEFRAKK
+42 KAVLFPEFRAKK

-62 EEFLQLLGG
+62 EEFLQLLGA
-71 LREFYQALENKQEAI
+71 LRGFYQALENKQETI

-143 RGDIVDIYAPNSKA
+143 RGDIVDIYIPNSKA

-163 DTECES
+163 DAECES
-169 IKEFDPTTQM
+169 IKELDPTTQM

-231 KANDLLHAYKSVISP
+231 KANDLLHTYKSIISP

-260 LDCER
+260 LDDER
-265 FKSLKVLENAQGY
+265 FKFLKVLENAQGY

-303 APNKTIL
+303 ASNKTIL
-310 DNVLGT
+310 DNAISAL
-316 IKKSNMDNVLGTIE
+316 E

-340 FVLNFKTPDG
+340 FVLNFKTPDR

-372 ELNPG
+372 ELNAG

-447 LKLKAKVRTKLLEI
+447 LKLKAKVRAKLLEI

-505 IAEISKDLSSKRVM
+505 IAEISRDLSSHRVM

-544 NGFQSVLVVPTTLLA
+544 NGFQSALVVPTTLLA

-577 ARLDRYASEK
+577 ARLDRYIKTSEK
-587 NKLLKAVELG
+587 SKLLKAVELG
-597 LIDVL
+597 LVDALI
-602 VGTHAILGAKFKN
+602 GTHAILGAKFKN
-615 LGLVVVDEEHKF
+615 LGLMVVDEEHKF

-663 KSISSLKTPPTD
+663 KGISSLKTPPTD

-693 IIYRELRRNGQI
+693 IIHRELRRNGQI

-723 NLIPKLKI
+723 ELIPKLKI

-741 KSEEIMLEFAKG
+741 ESEEIMLEFAKG
-753 NYQVLLCTSIVES
+753 SYQVLLCTSIVES

-810 DQKSLN
+810 DQKNLN

-917 LSLCENVDEVGQ
+917 LSLCEDVDEVGQ

-938 GKIDDLSA
+938 GKMDDLSA

-957 ANQLGILKLSNFNQ
+957 ANQLGIIKLSNFNQ
-971 NITLTYSDEKKESL
+971 NITLTYNDEHKESL

-992 NDILETLLKHLR
+992 NDILETLLKHLH

-1010 QR
+1010 RR

>member
-9 ALNKGFDYQILACK
+9 ALSEGFDYQILACK
-23 DFKESELAKEVIS
+23 DFKESKLAKEVIS

-42 KAILFPEFRAKK
+42 KAVLFPEFRAKK

-106 FKITLL
+106 FKITLS

-179 SLKEDLLEIEIPPTL
+179 SLKEELLEIEIPPTL

-231 KANDLLHAYKSVISP
+231 KVQDLLSVYKSVISP

-260 LDCER
+260 LDGER
-265 FKSLKVLENAQGY
+265 FKSLKVLENPQGY

-293 LHSNHKITLL
+293 LHSHHKITLL

-310 DNVLGT
+310 DNVLGA
-316 IKKSNMDNVLGTIE
+316 LE
-330 KSNMECVIAP
+330 KNSMECVIAP

-461 AGKIIELAAE
+461 ASKIIELAAE

-479 MDTHL
+479 MDTRL

-544 NGFQSVLVVPTTLLA
+544 NGFQSALVVPTTLLA
-559 HQHFETLR
+559 HQHFETLK
-567 ARFENFGVKV
+567 ARFEKFGVKV
-577 ARLDRYASEK
+577 ARLDRYIKTSEK

-602 VGTHAILGAKFKN
+602 IGTHAILGAKFKN
-615 LGLVVVDEEHKF
+615 LGLMVVDEEHKF

-663 KSISSLKTPPTD
+663 KGISSLKTPPTD

-723 NLIPKLKI
+723 ELIPKLKI
-731 AILHSQINAN
+731 AILHSQINASE
-741 KSEEIMLEFAKG
+741 SEEIMLEFAKG
-753 NYQVLLCTSIVES
+753 SYQVLLCTSIVES

-957 ANQLGILKLSNFNQ
+957 ANQLGIIKLSNFNQ
-971 NITLTYSDEKKESL
+971 NITITYSDEHKESL

-1010 QR
+1010 RR

>member
-23 DFKESELAKEVIS
+23 DFKESKLAKEVIS
-36 YFKPNT
+36 YFKPNI
-42 KAILFPEFRAKK
+42 KAVLFPEFRAKK

-71 LREFYQALENKQEAI
+71 LREFYQALENKQEVI

-143 RGDIVDIYAPNSKA
+143 RGDIVDIYIPNSKA

-194 FSLDEPSYK
+194 FSLDESSYK
-203 DLKTKVEQSPLN
+203 DLKIKVEQSPLN

-231 KANDLLHAYKSVISP
+231 KAQDLLSVYKSVISP
-246 KALEEIQEL
+246 RALEEIQEL

-260 LDCER
+260 LDYER
-265 FKSLKVLENAQGY
+265 FKFLKVLENAQGY

-310 DNVLGT
+310 DNAISAL
-316 IKKSNMDNVLGTIE
+316 E
-330 KSNMECVIAP
+330 KSSMECVIAP

-461 AGKIIELAAE
+461 ASKIIELAAE

-495 FEYTS
+495 FEYTG

-597 LIDVL
+597 QVDALI
-602 VGTHAILGAKFKN
+602 GTHAILGAKFKN

-663 KSISSLKTPPTD
+663 KGISSLKTPPTD

-723 NLIPKLKI
+723 ELIPKLKI

-810 DQKSLN
+810 DQKNLN

-887 KSVEIQLGV
+887 KSVEIQLSV

-957 ANQLGILKLSNFNQ
+957 ANQLGIIKLSNFNQ
-971 NITLTYSDEKKESL
+971 NITLTYSDEHKESL

-1010 QR
+1010 RR

>member
-163 DTECES
+163 DMECES

-278 EDLEIHAHALEGFIA
+278 EDLEIHVHALEGFIA

-310 DNVLGT
+310 DNVLGA
-316 IKKSNMDNVLGTIE
+316 IE
-330 KSNMECVIAP
+330 KSSMECVIAP
-340 FVLNFKTPDG
+340 FVLNFKTPDR

-484 AELEVFKSHAG
+484 AELEIFKSHAG

-505 IAEISKDLSSKRVM
+505 IAEISKDLSSNRVM

-544 NGFQSVLVVPTTLLA
+544 NGFQSALVVPTTLLA

-597 LIDVL
+597 LVDVL
-602 VGTHAILGAKFKN
+602 VGTHAILGTKFKN

-663 KSISSLKTPPTD
+663 KGISSLKTPPTD

-723 NLIPKLKI
+723 ELIPKLKI

-741 KSEEIMLEFAKG
+741 ESEEIMLEFAKG

-777 IDNAQNFGLAD
+777 IDNVQNFGLAD

-833 SGESI
+833 SGESV

-957 ANQLGILKLSNFNQ
+957 ANQLGIIKLSNFNQ
-971 NITLTYSDEKKESL
+971 NITITYSDEHKESL

-1010 QR
+1010 RR

>member
-163 DTECES
+163 DAECES

-179 SLKEDLLEIEIPPTL
+179 SLKEDLLEVEIPPTL
-194 FSLDEPSYK
+194 FSLNEQSYK

-246 KALEEIQEL
+246 RALEEIQEL

-260 LDCER
+260 LDGER
-265 FKSLKVLENAQGY
+265 FKFLKVLENAQGY
-278 EDLEIHAHALEGFIA
+278 EDLEIHAHALESFIA
-293 LHSNHKITLL
+293 LHSNRKITLL

-310 DNVLGT
+310 DNAISAL
-316 IKKSNMDNVLGTIE
+316 E
-330 KSNMECVIAP
+330 KSHIECVIAP

-372 ELNPG
+372 ELNAG

-425 IARYVAQSDSVPVK
+425 IARYVAQSDSVPAK

-447 LKLKAKVRTKLLEI
+447 LKLKAKVKTKLLEI

-484 AELEVFKSHAG
+484 AELEIFKSHAG

-505 IAEISKDLSSKRVM
+505 IAEISKDLSSHRVM

-544 NGFQSVLVVPTTLLA
+544 NGFQSALVVPTTLLA

-587 NKLLKAVELG
+587 NKLLKAVGLG

-602 VGTHAILGAKFKN
+602 VGTHAIFCAKFKN

-663 KSISSLKTPPTD
+663 KGISSLKTPPTD

-693 IIYRELRRNGQI
+693 IIHRELRRNGQI

-723 NLIPKLKI
+723 ELIPKLKI

-741 KSEEIMLEFAKG
+741 ESEEIMLEFAKG

-833 SGESI
+833 SGESV

-887 KSVEIQLGV
+887 KSVEIQLSV

-917 LSLCENVDEVGQ
+917 LSLCENTDEVGQ

-957 ANQLGILKLSNFNQ
+957 ANQLGIIKLSNFNQ
-971 NITLTYSDEKKESL
+971 NITITYSDEKKESL

-1010 QR
+1010 RH

>member
-23 DFKESELAKEVIS
+23 DFKESKLAKEVIS

-42 KAILFPEFRAKK
+42 KAVLFPEFRAKK

-62 EEFLQLLGG
+62 EEFLQLLGA
-71 LREFYQALENKQEAI
+71 LREFYQALENKQETI

-143 RGDIVDIYAPNSKA
+143 RGDIVDIYIPNSKA

-163 DTECES
+163 DAECES
-169 IKEFDPTTQM
+169 IKELDPTTQM
-179 SLKEDLLEIEIPPTL
+179 SFKEDLLEIEIPPTL

-231 KANDLLHAYKSVISP
+231 KANDLLGVYQSIISP
-246 KALEEIQEL
+246 RALEEIQEL

-265 FKSLKVLENAQGY
+265 FKFLKVLENAQGY
-278 EDLEIHAHALEGFIA
+278 EDLEIHAHALEGFIT
-293 LHSNHKITLL
+293 LHSNYKITLL

-310 DNVLGT
+310 DNAISALDAG
-316 IKKSNMDNVLGTIE
+316 
-330 KSNMECVIAP
+330 NMECVIAP
-340 FVLNFKTPDG
+340 FVLNFKTPDR

-372 ELNPG
+372 ELNAG

-384 YGVGVFSQLVQHSVL
+384 YGVGVFSQLIQHSVL

-447 LKLKAKVRTKLLEI
+447 LKLKAKVRAKLLEI

-479 MDTHL
+479 MDVHL

-505 IAEISKDLSSKRVM
+505 IAEISRDLSSHRVM

-544 NGFQSVLVVPTTLLA
+544 NGFQSALVVPTTLLA

-567 ARFENFGVKV
+567 ARFEKFGVKV
-577 ARLDRYASEK
+577 ARLDRYIKTSEK
-587 NKLLKAVELG
+587 SKLLKAVELG
-597 LIDVL
+597 LVDALI
-602 VGTHAILGAKFKN
+602 GTHAILGAKFKN
-615 LGLVVVDEEHKF
+615 LGLMVVDEEHKF

-663 KSISSLKTPPTD
+663 KGISSLKTPPID

-693 IIYRELRRNGQI
+693 IIHRELRRNGQI

-723 NLIPKLKI
+723 ELIPKLKI

-741 KSEEIMLEFAKG
+741 ESEEIMLEFAKG

-971 NITLTYSDEKKESL
+971 NITLTYSDEHKESL

-992 NDILETLLKHLR
+992 NDILETLLKHLCT
-1004 AQISLK
+1004 QISLK
-1010 QR
+1010 RR

>member
-23 DFKESELAKEVIS
+23 DFKESKLAKEVIS
-36 YFKPNT
+36 YFKPNI
-42 KAILFPEFRAKK
+42 KAVLFPEFRAKK

-71 LREFYQALENKQEAI
+71 LREFYQALENKQETI

-169 IKEFDPTTQM
+169 IKELDPTTQM

-246 KALEEIQEL
+246 RALEEIQEL

-260 LDCER
+260 LDYER
-265 FKSLKVLENAQGY
+265 FKFLKVLETPQGY

-316 IKKSNMDNVLGTIE
+316 IE
-330 KSNMECVIAP
+330 KSSMECVIAP

-372 ELNPG
+372 ELNAG

-425 IARYVAQSDSVPVK
+425 IARYVAQSDSVPAK

-479 MDTHL
+479 MDVHL

-544 NGFQSVLVVPTTLLA
+544 NGFQSALVVPTTLLA

-567 ARFENFGVKV
+567 TRFENFGVKV

-597 LIDVL
+597 LVDVL

-663 KSISSLKTPPTD
+663 KGISSLKTPPTD

-723 NLIPKLKI
+723 DLIPKLKI

-741 KSEEIMLEFAKG
+741 ESEEIMLEFAKG

-957 ANQLGILKLSNFNQ
+957 ANQLGIIKLSNFNQ

-1010 QR
+1010 RR

>member
-169 IKEFDPTTQM
+169 IKELDPITQM

-203 DLKTKVEQSPLN
+203 DLKKKVEQSPLN

-260 LDCER
+260 LDGER
-265 FKSLKVLENAQGY
+265 FKFLKVLETPQGY

-310 DNVLGT
+310 DNAISALERSS
-316 IKKSNMDNVLGTIE
+316 I
-330 KSNMECVIAP
+330 ECVIAP

-425 IARYVAQSDSVPVK
+425 IARYVAQSDSVPAK

-544 NGFQSVLVVPTTLLA
+544 NGFQSTLVVPTTLLA

-597 LIDVL
+597 LVDVL

-663 KSISSLKTPPTD
+663 KGISSLKTPPTD

-723 NLIPKLKI
+723 ELIPKLKI
-731 AILHSQINAN
+731 AILHSQINAS

-833 SGESI
+833 SGESV

-957 ANQLGILKLSNFNQ
+957 ANQLGIIKLSNFNQ
-971 NITLTYSDEKKESL
+971 NITITYGDEKKESL

-1010 QR
+1010 RH

>member
-1 MIQSSLYR
+1 MIQSSLYG

-179 SLKEDLLEIEIPPTL
+179 SLKEDLLEVEIPPTL
-194 FSLDEPSYK
+194 FNLNEQSYK

-231 KANDLLHAYKSVISP
+231 KAHDLLHAYKSVISP

-255 ASLNE
+255 TSLNE
-260 LDCER
+260 LDGER
-265 FKSLKVLENAQGY
+265 FKFLKVLENPQGY
-278 EDLEIHAHALEGFIA
+278 EDLEIHAHALESFIA
-293 LHSNHKITLL
+293 LHSNRKITLL

-310 DNVLGT
+310 DNAISTL
-316 IKKSNMDNVLGTIE
+316 E
-330 KSNMECVIAP
+330 KSHIECVIAP

-372 ELNPG
+372 ELNAG

-406 EIAYL
+406 EIAYF

-425 IARYVAQSDSVPVK
+425 IARYVAQSDSVPTK

-447 LKLKAKVRTKLLEI
+447 LKLKAKVKTKLLEI
-461 AGKIIELAAE
+461 ASKIIELAAE

-484 AELEVFKSHAG
+484 AELEIFKSHAG

-544 NGFQSVLVVPTTLLA
+544 NGFQSALVVPTTLLA

-602 VGTHAILGAKFKN
+602 VGTHAILGTKFKN

-663 KSISSLKTPPTD
+663 KGISSLKIPPTD

-693 IIYRELRRNGQI
+693 IIHRELRRNGQI

-723 NLIPKLKI
+723 DLIPKLKI
-731 AILHSQINAN
+731 AILHSQISAHE
-741 KSEEIMLEFAKG
+741 SEETMLEFAKG

-882 KKRLE
+882 EKRLE
-887 KSVEIQLGV
+887 KSVEIQLSV
-896 SAFLNPELIASDSLR
+896 SAFLNPELIGSDSLR

-917 LSLCENVDEVGQ
+917 LSLCENTDEVGQ

-957 ANQLGILKLSNFNQ
+957 ANQLGIIKLSNFNQ
-971 NITLTYSDEKKESL
+971 NITITYSDEKKESL

-1004 AQISLK
+1004 AQIPLK
-1010 QR
+1010 RH

>member
-23 DFKESELAKEVIS
+23 DFKESKLAKEVIS

-71 LREFYQALENKQEAI
+71 LREFYQALENKQETI

-246 KALEEIQEL
+246 RALEEIQEL

-310 DNVLGT
+310 DNAISALER
-316 IKKSNMDNVLGTIE
+316 SNI
-330 KSNMECVIAP
+330 ECVIAP
-340 FVLNFKTPDG
+340 FVLNFRTPDG

-377 EWVVHDD
+377 DWVVHDD

-425 IARYVAQSDSVPVK
+425 IARYVAQSDSVPAK

-505 IAEISKDLSSKRVM
+505 IAEISRDLSSHRVM

-544 NGFQSVLVVPTTLLA
+544 NGFQSALVVPTTLLA

-597 LIDVL
+597 QVDVL
-602 VGTHAILGAKFKN
+602 VGTHAILGTKFKN

-663 KSISSLKTPPTD
+663 KGISSLKTPPTD

-723 NLIPKLKI
+723 NLIPNLKI

-741 KSEEIMLEFAKG
+741 ESEEIMLEFAKG

-917 LSLCENVDEVGQ
+917 LSLCENIDEVGQ

-957 ANQLGILKLSNFNQ
+957 ANQLGIIKLSNFNQ

-1010 QR
+1010 RR

>member
-1 MIQSSLYR
+1 MIQSSLYG

-163 DTECES
+163 DMECES

-179 SLKEDLLEIEIPPTL
+179 SLKEDLLEVEIPPTL
-194 FSLDEPSYK
+194 FSLNEQSYK

-260 LDCER
+260 LDGER
-265 FKSLKVLENAQGY
+265 FKFLKVLENLQGY
-278 EDLEIHAHALEGFIA
+278 EDLEIHAHALESFIA
-293 LHSNHKITLL
+293 LHSNRKITLL

-310 DNVLGT
+310 DNAISAL
-316 IKKSNMDNVLGTIE
+316 E
-330 KSNMECVIAP
+330 KSHIECVIAP

-372 ELNPG
+372 ELNAG

-406 EIAYL
+406 EIAYW

-425 IARYVAQSDSVPVK
+425 IARYVAQSDSVPTK

-447 LKLKAKVRTKLLEI
+447 LKLKAKVKTKLLEI
-461 AGKIIELAAE
+461 ASKIIKLAAE

-544 NGFQSVLVVPTTLLA
+544 NGFQSALVVPTTLLA

-663 KSISSLKTPPTD
+663 KGISSLKIPPTD

-717 VKTKLE
+717 VKTNLE
-723 NLIPKLKI
+723 ELIPKLKI

-741 KSEEIMLEFAKG
+741 ESEETMLEFAKG
-753 NYQVLLCTSIVES
+753 SYQVLLCTSIVES

-887 KSVEIQLGV
+887 KSVEIQLSV

-917 LSLCENVDEVGQ
+917 LSLCENIDEVGQ

-938 GKIDDLSA
+938 GKIDDLST

-957 ANQLGILKLSNFNQ
+957 ANQLGIIKLSNFNQ
-971 NITLTYSDEKKESL
+971 NITIAYSDEKKESL

-992 NDILETLLKHLR
+992 NDILETLLKHLH

-1010 QR
+1010 WR

>member
-106 FKITLL
+106 FKITFL

-179 SLKEDLLEIEIPPTL
+179 SLKEDLLEVEIPPTL
-194 FSLDEPSYK
+194 FSLNEQSYK

-260 LDCER
+260 LDNER
-265 FKSLKVLENAQGY
+265 FKFLKVLENPQGY
-278 EDLEIHAHALEGFIA
+278 EDLEIHAHALESFIA
-293 LHSNHKITLL
+293 LHSNRKITLL

-310 DNVLGT
+310 DNAISTL
-316 IKKSNMDNVLGTIE
+316 E
-330 KSNMECVIAP
+330 KSHIECVIAP

-372 ELNPG
+372 ELNAG

-406 EIAYL
+406 EIAYW

-425 IARYVAQSDSVPVK
+425 IARYVAQSDSVPTK

-447 LKLKAKVRTKLLEI
+447 LKLKAKVKNKLLEI

-544 NGFQSVLVVPTTLLA
+544 NGFQSALVVPTTLLA

-597 LIDVL
+597 LVDVL
-602 VGTHAILGAKFKN
+602 VGTHAIFCAKFKN

-663 KSISSLKTPPTD
+663 KGISSLKIPPTD

-693 IIYRELRRNGQI
+693 IIHRELRRNGQI

-723 NLIPKLKI
+723 ELIPKLKI
-731 AILHSQINAN
+731 AILHSQINAHE
-741 KSEEIMLEFAKG
+741 SEEIMLEFAKG

-887 KSVEIQLGV
+887 KSVEIQLSV

-917 LSLCENVDEVGQ
+917 LSLCENTDEVGQ

-957 ANQLGILKLSNFNQ
+957 ANQLGIIKLSNFNQ
-971 NITLTYSDEKKESL
+971 NITITYSDEKKESL

-1004 AQISLK
+1004 TQISLK
-1010 QR
+1010 RH

>member
-71 LREFYQALENKQEAI
+71 LREFYRALENEQEAI

-124 FYYGYEILDLVEV
+124 FYYGYEIVDLVEV

-179 SLKEDLLEIEIPPTL
+179 SLKEDWLEIEIPPTL

-203 DLKTKVEQSPLN
+203 DLKTKVEQSPFN

-231 KANDLLHAYKSVISP
+231 KANDLLQVYKSVISP

-265 FKSLKVLENAQGY
+265 FKLLKVLENPQGY
-278 EDLEIHAHALEGFIA
+278 EDLEIHANALESFIT
-293 LHSNHKITLL
+293 LHSNRKITLL

-310 DNVLGT
+310 DNAISAL
-316 IKKSNMDNVLGTIE
+316 E
-330 KSNMECVIAP
+330 KSSIECVIAP

-406 EIAYL
+406 EIAYW

-461 AGKIIELAAE
+461 ASKIIELAAE

-479 MDTHL
+479 MDTRL

-544 NGFQSVLVVPTTLLA
+544 NGFQSTLVVPTTLLA

-577 ARLDRYASEK
+577 ARLDRYASGK

-663 KSISSLKTPPTD
+663 KGISSLKTPPTD

-693 IIYRELRRNGQI
+693 IIHRELRRNGQI

-723 NLIPKLKI
+723 ELIPKLKI

-741 KSEEIMLEFAKG
+741 ESEEIMLEFAKG
-753 NYQVLLCTSIVES
+753 SYQVLLCTSIVES

-917 LSLCENVDEVGQ
+917 LSLCENTDEVGQ

-957 ANQLGILKLSNFNQ
+957 ANQLGIIKLSNFNQ
-971 NITLTYSDEKKESL
+971 NITITYSDEKKESL

-1010 QR
+1010 RR

>member
-1 MIQSSLYR
+1 MIQSSLYK

-23 DFKESELAKEVIS
+23 DFKESKLAKEVIS
-36 YFKPNT
+36 YFKPNI
-42 KAILFPEFRAKK
+42 KAVLFPEFRAKK

-62 EEFLQLLGG
+62 EEFLQLLGA
-71 LREFYQALENKQEAI
+71 LREFYQALENKQETI

-106 FKITLL
+106 FRITLL

-143 RGDIVDIYAPNSKA
+143 RGDIVDIYIPNSKA

-163 DTECES
+163 DAECES

-179 SLKEDLLEIEIPPTL
+179 SFKEDLLEIEIPPTL

-231 KANDLLHAYKSVISP
+231 KAQDLLSVYKSVISP

-260 LDCER
+260 LDDER
-265 FKSLKVLENAQGY
+265 FKFLKVLENAQGY
-278 EDLEIHAHALEGFIA
+278 EDLEIHAHALEGFIT

-303 APNKTIL
+303 ASNKTIL
-310 DNVLGT
+310 DNAISAL
-316 IKKSNMDNVLGTIE
+316 E

-340 FVLNFKTPDG
+340 FVLNFKTPNG

-372 ELNPG
+372 ELNAG

-384 YGVGVFSQLVQHSVL
+384 YGVGVFSQLIQHSVL

-447 LKLKAKVRTKLLEI
+447 LKLKAKVRAKLLEI

-505 IAEISKDLSSKRVM
+505 IAEISRDLSSHRVM

-544 NGFQSVLVVPTTLLA
+544 NGFQSALVVPTTLLA
-559 HQHFETLR
+559 HQHFETLM

-577 ARLDRYASEK
+577 ARLDRYIKTSEK
-587 NKLLKAVELG
+587 SKLLKAVELG
-597 LIDVL
+597 QVDALI
-602 VGTHAILGAKFKN
+602 GTHAILGTKFKN
-615 LGLVVVDEEHKF
+615 LGLMVVDEEHKF

-663 KSISSLKTPPTD
+663 KGISSLKTPPTD

-723 NLIPKLKI
+723 ELIPKLKI

-741 KSEEIMLEFAKG
+741 ESEEVMLEFAKG

-859 IKNIGYALYTR
+859 IKNIGYALYTH

-917 LSLCENVDEVGQ
+917 LSLCEDVDEVGQ

-938 GKIDDLSA
+938 GKMDDLSA

-957 ANQLGILKLSNFNQ
+957 ANQLGIIKLSNFNQ
-971 NITLTYSDEKKESL
+971 NITLTYSDENKESL

-1010 QR
+1010 RR

>member
-1 MIQSSLYR
+1 MIQASLYK
-9 ALNKGFDYQILACK
+9 ALNEGFDYQILACK
-23 DFKESELAKEVIS
+23 DFKESKLAKEVIS
-36 YFKPNT
+36 YFTPNI
-42 KAILFPEFRAKK
+42 KAVLFPEFRAKK

-62 EEFLQLLGG
+62 EEFLQLLGA
-71 LREFYQALENKQEAI
+71 LREFYQALENKQETI

-143 RGDIVDIYAPNSKA
+143 RGDIVDIYIPNSKA

-163 DTECES
+163 DAECES
-169 IKEFDPTTQM
+169 IKELDPATQM

-231 KANDLLHAYKSVISP
+231 KAQDLLSVYKSVISP

-260 LDCER
+260 LDDER
-265 FKSLKVLENAQGY
+265 FKFLKVLENVQGY

-303 APNKTIL
+303 ASNKTIL
-310 DNVLGT
+310 DNAISALDAG
-316 IKKSNMDNVLGTIE
+316 
-330 KSNMECVIAP
+330 NMECVIAP
-340 FVLNFKTPDG
+340 FVLNFKTPNG

-372 ELNPG
+372 ELNAG

-384 YGVGVFSQLVQHSVL
+384 YGVGVFSQLIQHSVL

-447 LKLKAKVRTKLLEI
+447 LKLKAKIRAKLLEI

-505 IAEISKDLSSKRVM
+505 IAEISRDLSSHRVM

-544 NGFQSVLVVPTTLLA
+544 NGFQSALVVPTTLLA

-577 ARLDRYASEK
+577 ARLDRYIKTSEK
-587 NKLLKAVELG
+587 SKLLKAVELG
-597 LIDVL
+597 QVDALI
-602 VGTHAILGAKFKN
+602 GTHAILGAKFKN
-615 LGLVVVDEEHKF
+615 LGLMVVDEEHKF

-663 KSISSLKTPPTD
+663 KGISSLKTPPTD

-693 IIYRELRRNGQI
+693 IIHRELRRNGQI

-723 NLIPKLKI
+723 ELIPKLKI

-741 KSEEIMLEFAKG
+741 ESEEVMLEFAKG

-971 NITLTYSDEKKESL
+971 NITLTYSDEHKESL

-992 NDILETLLKHLR
+992 NDILETLLKHLH

-1010 QR
+1010 RR

>member
-36 YFKPNT
+36 YVKPNI
-42 KAILFPEFRAKK
+42 KAVLFPEFRAKK

-62 EEFLQLLGG
+62 EEFLQLLGA

-112 EKYNLKDLKDKL
+112 EKYNLKELKDKL

-143 RGDIVDIYAPNSKA
+143 RGDIVDIYIPNSKA

-163 DTECES
+163 DAECES
-169 IKEFDPTTQM
+169 IKELDPTTQM

-231 KANDLLHAYKSVISP
+231 KANDLLGVYQSIISP
-246 KALEEIQEL
+246 RALEEIQEL

-260 LDCER
+260 LDYER
-265 FKSLKVLENAQGY
+265 FKFLKVLENAQGY
-278 EDLEIHAHALEGFIA
+278 EDLEIHAHALESFIA
-293 LHSNHKITLL
+293 LHSNRKITLL

-310 DNVLGT
+310 DNAISALDT
-316 IKKSNMDNVLGTIE
+316 
-330 KSNMECVIAP
+330 SNMECVIAP
-340 FVLNFKTPDG
+340 FVLNFKTPDR

-372 ELNPG
+372 ELNAG

-384 YGVGVFSQLVQHSVL
+384 YGVGVFSQLIQHSVL

-505 IAEISKDLSSKRVM
+505 IAEISRDLSSHRVM

-544 NGFQSVLVVPTTLLA
+544 NGFQSALVVPTTLLA

-577 ARLDRYASEK
+577 ARLDRYIKTSEK

-597 LIDVL
+597 LVDALI
-602 VGTHAILGAKFKN
+602 GTHAILGAKFKN
-615 LGLVVVDEEHKF
+615 LGLMVVDEEHKF

-663 KSISSLKTPPTD
+663 KGISSLKTPPTD

-693 IIYRELRRNGQI
+693 IIHRELRRNGQI

-723 NLIPKLKI
+723 DLIPKLKI
-731 AILHSQINAN
+731 AILHSQINAHE
-741 KSEEIMLEFAKG
+741 SEEIMLEFAKG

-938 GKIDDLSA
+938 GKMDDLSA

-971 NITLTYSDEKKESL
+971 NITITYNDEKKESL

-1010 QR
+1010 RR

>member
-23 DFKESELAKEVIS
+23 DFKESKLAKEVIS
-36 YFKPNT
+36 YFKPNI
-42 KAILFPEFRAKK
+42 KAVLFPEFRAKK

-112 EKYNLKDLKDKL
+112 GKYNLKDLKDKL

-169 IKEFDPTTQM
+169 IKELDPTTQM

-194 FSLDEPSYK
+194 FSLDESSYK

-231 KANDLLHAYKSVISP
+231 KAQDLLSVYKSVISP

-265 FKSLKVLENAQGY
+265 FKFLKVLENAQGY

-316 IKKSNMDNVLGTIE
+316 IE
-330 KSNMECVIAP
+330 KSSMECVIAP

-425 IARYVAQSDSVPVK
+425 IARYVAQSDSVPAK

-447 LKLKAKVRTKLLEI
+447 LKLKAKVRAKLLEI

-505 IAEISKDLSSKRVM
+505 IAEISKDLSSHRVM

-544 NGFQSVLVVPTTLLA
+544 NGFQSALVVPTTLLA

-597 LIDVL
+597 QVDALI
-602 VGTHAILGAKFKN
+602 GTHAILGAKFKN

-663 KSISSLKTPPTD
+663 KGISSLKTPPTD

-693 IIYRELRRNGQI
+693 IIHRELRRNGQI

-723 NLIPKLKI
+723 ELIPKLKI

-741 KSEEIMLEFAKG
+741 ESEEIMLEFAKG

-957 ANQLGILKLSNFNQ
+957 ANQLGIIKLSNFNQ

-1004 AQISLK
+1004 TQISLK
-1010 QR
+1010 RR

>member
-1 MIQSSLYR
+1 MIQSSLYK
-9 ALNKGFDYQILACK
+9 ALNKGFGYQILACK

-36 YFKPNT
+36 YFKPNI

-143 RGDIVDIYAPNSKA
+143 RGDIVDIYVPNSKA

-163 DTECES
+163 DMECES

-194 FSLDEPSYK
+194 FSLNEQSYK

-226 WFLGE
+226 WFLGG

-260 LDCER
+260 LDGER
-265 FKSLKVLENAQGY
+265 FKFLKVLENPQGY
-278 EDLEIHAHALEGFIA
+278 EDLEIHAHALESFIA
-293 LHSNHKITLL
+293 LHSNRKITLL

-310 DNVLGT
+310 DNAISTL
-316 IKKSNMDNVLGTIE
+316 E
-330 KSNMECVIAP
+330 KSHIECVIAP

-372 ELNPG
+372 ELNAG

-406 EIAYL
+406 EIAYW

-425 IARYVAQSDSVPVK
+425 IARYVAQSDSVPTK
-439 DRLGKGSF
+439 DRLGKGGF
-447 LKLKAKVRTKLLEI
+447 LKLKAKVKTKLLEI
-461 AGKIIELAAE
+461 ASKIIELVAE

-484 AELEVFKSHAG
+484 AELEIFKSHAG

-531 TEVAMHAIFCAFL
+531 TEVAMHAIFCTFL
-544 NGFQSVLVVPTTLLA
+544 NGFQSALVVPTTLLA

-663 KSISSLKTPPTD
+663 KGISSLKTPPTD

-723 NLIPKLKI
+723 DLIPKLKI

-741 KSEEIMLEFAKG
+741 ESEEIMLEFAKG

-887 KSVEIQLGV
+887 KSVEIQLSV

-917 LSLCENVDEVGQ
+917 LSLCENTDEVGQ

-957 ANQLGILKLSNFNQ
+957 ANQLGIIKLSNFNQ
-971 NITLTYSDEKKESL
+971 NITITYSDENKESL

-1004 AQISLK
+1004 AQIPLK
-1010 QR
+1010 RH

>member
-23 DFKESELAKEVIS
+23 DFKESKLAKEVIS
-36 YFKPNT
+36 YFKPNI
-42 KAILFPEFRAKK
+42 KAVLFPEFRAKK

-71 LREFYQALENKQEAI
+71 LREFYQALENKQEVI

-143 RGDIVDIYAPNSKA
+143 RGDIVDIYIPNSKA

-169 IKEFDPTTQM
+169 IKELDPTTQM

-231 KANDLLHAYKSVISP
+231 KANDLLHTYKSIISP

-265 FKSLKVLENAQGY
+265 FKFLKVLENAQGY

-316 IKKSNMDNVLGTIE
+316 IE
-330 KSNMECVIAP
+330 KSSIQCVIAP

-372 ELNPG
+372 ELNAG

-425 IARYVAQSDSVPVK
+425 IARYVAQSDSVPAK

-461 AGKIIELAAE
+461 ASKIIELAAE

-479 MDTHL
+479 MDVHL

-559 HQHFETLR
+559 HQHFETLK

-577 ARLDRYASEK
+577 ARLDRYIKTSEK

-597 LIDVL
+597 QVDALI
-602 VGTHAILGAKFKN
+602 GTHAILGAKFKN

-663 KSISSLKTPPTD
+663 KGISSLKTPPTD

-723 NLIPKLKI
+723 ELIPKLKI
-731 AILHSQINAN
+731 AILHSQINASE
-741 KSEEIMLEFAKG
+741 SEEIMLEFAKG

-1010 QR
+1010 RR